1 MAHRILNRQSPFQK
15 MHAVQVRILH
25 AAFSDVSCQ
34 GNTMASQRP
43 LVLITG
49 SEGRIG
55 KAIAA
60 ELAQTYTIAGFEPN
74 CRGDNCMDA
83 DITSDEALEQACAQL
98 RERYGTRIASVIHLA
113 AFYDFSGEPD
123 PRYEAV
129 NVKGTQRLLRALQA
143 FEVEQFIYASTML
156 VHAPTAP
163 GQPINEASPLKPA
176 WPYPQSKLE
185 AERVVHAERGRIPAL
200 TLRLAGVYTDHCE
213 LPSLAY
219 QIERIFERQM
229 LSRLFPGDASHGQ
242 TFVHLDDVAQAFR
255 AAVERRAQLPDETA
269 ILIGEPVTESYE
281 ALQNLIG
288 RLVHGE
294 PWDTRRIPKPVAAT
308 GAWLQDKAEEVI
320 PDAIDRGVEAFIKPF
335 MVELAD
341 DHYELDLA
349 RAETMLDWHPGHS
362 LRRSLPVIIGE
373 LREDPAQWYKRNKI
387 PLPLWLEESAD
398 TGTPGPA
405 AIAEFHA
412 LDRAE
417 HQRTLWC
424 HFANVALGCWLIS
437 SPFVLGL
444 TENWRLAEEPITP
457 TGRGLAYS
465 DTWMTISNVAT
476 GALMVLFALLSL
488 SRSAGWARWIVAALG
503 SWLLFAP
510 LLFWTP
516 SAAAYA
522 NDTLVGALAIAFA
535 VAIPSAPG
543 ISPIARVSGP
553 DAPPGWDYTPSGWT
567 NRLLIIALA
576 FVGLFISR
584 YLAAYQLGHI
594 DAASDPF
601 FGDGTERI
609 VTSSV
614 SEAWPVPD
622 AGLGATVYVLEI
634 ITGVIG
640 DKRRWRT
647 MPWLVL
653 LFGIL
658 IVPLGVVS
666 IFFIIIQ
673 PIWIGTW
680 CTLCLVGALA
690 MLLQIPY
697 SFDEILATLQFLK
710 HRRQQG
716 KPRWYVLLRG
726 DTMAG
731 GSADYSDNFEAPA
744 RAVLREILLSG
755 VNLPWTLLAS
765 GAIGI
770 ALMGSRLLFDASG
783 AAADSAHIV
792 GSLVVSVS
800 IMAWGE
806 VARPLRFVNIGF
818 GAWLAAAP
826 WLIDGY
832 TGTGAAMSVLSG
844 LALAWLSLPPGRIEG
859 HYGAWDRIAHLSFSV
874 PRRLR
879 HARP

>member
-1 MAHRILNRQSPFQK
+1 MPEQK
-15 MHAVQVRILH
+15 PV
-25 AAFSDVSCQ
+25 
-34 GNTMASQRP
+34 
-43 LVLITG
+43 VLITG

-55 KAIAA
+55 KAIAD
-60 ELAQTYTIAGFEPN
+60 ELSHAYTVVGFERA
-74 CRGDNCMDA
+74 CRGDNCLDA
-83 DITSDEALEQACAQL
+83 DITSDESLAQAFAQL
-98 RERYGTRIASVIHLA
+98 RAGYGERIASVIHLA

-123 PRYEAV
+123 PQYEEV

-143 FEVEQFIYASTML
+143 FEVEQFVYASTML
-156 VHAPTAP
+156 VHAPSAP
-163 GQPINEASPLKPA
+163 GQPINEDSPLQPA
-176 WPYPQSKLE
+176 WAYPESKLA
-185 AERVVHAERGRIPAL
+185 AERMVQAERGRIPAL
-200 TLRLAGVYTDHCE
+200 TLRIAGVYTDNCE
-213 LPSLAY
+213 LPALAY
-219 QIERIFERQM
+219 QIERIYERQM
-229 LSRLFPGDASHGQ
+229 LSRLFPGDATHGQ
-242 TFVHLDDVAQAFR
+242 ACVHLDDVARAFR
-255 AAVERRAQLPDETA
+255 AAVERRAQLPEETA
-269 ILIGEPVTESYE
+269 ILLGEPVTESYE

-288 RLVHGE
+288 RLAHGE
-294 PWDTRRIPKPVAAT
+294 PWDTRQIPKPVAAT
-308 GAWLQDKAEEVI
+308 GAWLQDKAEAVI
-320 PDAIDRGVEAFIKPF
+320 PDAIDRGTEPFIKPF

-341 DHYELDLA
+341 DHYELDIS
-349 RAETMLDWHPGHS
+349 RAERLLDWHPQHN
-362 LRRSLPVIIGE
+362 LRRSLPLMIGE

-398 TGTPGPA
+398 QGAPSPA
-405 AIAEFHA
+405 AIAEYHA
-412 LDRAE
+412 LDRSE

-424 HFANVALGCWLIS
+424 HFANVALGLWLIS
-437 SPFVLGL
+437 SPFVLGVADTWL
-444 TENWRLAEEPITP
+444 QAIEPLTP

-465 DTWMTISNVAT
+465 DTWMTLSDVVT
-476 GALMVLFALLSL
+476 GALIVLFGLLSL
-488 SRSAGWARWIVAALG
+488 SRDAGWARWAVAALG
-503 SWLLFAP
+503 LWLLFAP
-510 LLFWTP
+510 LLLWTP

-522 NDTLVGALAIAFA
+522 NATLVGALVIAFA

-553 DAPPGWDYTPSGWT
+553 DTPPGWDYSPSGWT
-567 NRLLIIALA
+567 NRLPIIALA

-594 DAASDPF
+594 GAAWDPF

-614 SEAWPVPD
+614 SEAWPVAD
-622 AGLGATVYVLEI
+622 AGLGAAVYVLEI

-653 LFGIL
+653 VFGIL

-673 PIWIGTW
+673 PVWLGTW
-680 CTLCLVGALA
+680 CTACLIGALA

-710 HRRQQG
+710 NRRQQG
-716 KPRWYVLLRG
+716 KPLWYVLLRG

-744 RAVLREILLSG
+744 GAVLREMLLSG

-783 AAADSAHIV
+783 AAADNDHIV
-792 GSLVVSVS
+792 GSLVVTFS
-800 IMAWGE
+800 IMAWAE
-806 VARPLRFVNIGF
+806 VGRPLRLVNIGF

-826 WLIDGY
+826 WMLDGY
-832 TGTGAAMSVLSG
+832 TGIGAAMSVLLG
-844 LALAWLSLPPGRIEG
+844 VALVWLSLPLGRIEG
-859 HYGAWDRIAHLSFSV
+859 RYGEWDRIARFSPAL

-879 HARP
+879 HAHT